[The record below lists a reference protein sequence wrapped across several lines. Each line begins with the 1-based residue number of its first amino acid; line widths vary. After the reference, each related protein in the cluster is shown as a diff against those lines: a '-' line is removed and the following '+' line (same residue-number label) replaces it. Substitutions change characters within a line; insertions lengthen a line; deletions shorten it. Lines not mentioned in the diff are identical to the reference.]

1 MGAAK
6 TKPAGSGPGGRQPLP
21 PLIHGR
27 VRLLILSF
35 LVRADRPVTFTETRK
50 ALGLTDGS
58 LSANLSKLEQGK
70 LVETV
75 KGFAGR
81 RPQTLVRLTAEGRR
95 GFRRYVEDLQEI
107 VPGLAPGGR

>member
-6 TKPAGSGPGGRQPLP
+6 RRPAGAGPGGRRPLP

-35 LVRADRPVTFTETRK
+35 LVRADKPPTFTEARA

-58 LSANLSKLEQGK
+58 LSANLRQLEEAGMVE
-70 LVETV
+70 LVR
-75 KGFAGR
+75 GFVGR
-81 RPQTLVRLTAEGRR
+81 RPQTVLQLTAEGRR
-95 GFRRYVEDLQEI
+95 RFAQYVADLREI
-107 VPGLAPGGR
+107 VPGL

>member
-6 TKPAGSGPGGRQPLP
+6 TKPGGTGPSGRQPLP

-27 VRLLILSF
+27 VRLLVLSF
-35 LVRADRPVTFTETRK
+35 LVRAARPVTFTETRK

-58 LSANLSKLEQGK
+58 LSVNLSKLEEGG
-70 LVETV
+70 LVEIV

-81 RPQTLVRLTAEGRR
+81 RPRTAVRLTAEGRR
-95 GFRRYVEDLQEI
+95 RFALYVADLQEI
-107 VPGLAPGGR
+107 VPGLAQD

>member
-6 TKPAGSGPGGRQPLP
+6 SKPAASGPGGRLPLP

-35 LVRADRPVTFTETRK
+35 LVRATRPVSFTETRE

-58 LSANLSKLEQGK
+58 LSANLSKLEDGG
-70 LVETV
+70 LVEIA

-81 RPQTLVRLTAEGRR
+81 RPRTAIRLTAEGRR
-95 GFRRYVEDLQEI
+95 RFALYVADLKEI
-107 VPGLAPGGR
+107 VPGLAAD